1 MKKQQ
6 YHKDILKDH
15 GYKPLFW
22 KVIGENGEWTGESVI
37 TEVFSE
43 ASQYELGS
51 VLPKAYGGF
60 CTTLKA
66 YGIDFTAQ
74 FSFQVTDEKY

>member
-22 KVIGENGEWTGESVI
+22 KVIGENGSFVVFANWITGDTV
-37 TEVFSE
+37 
-43 ASQYELGS
+43 ALA
-51 VLPKAYGGF
+51 K
-60 CTTLKA
+60 
-66 YGIDFTAQ
+66 
-74 FSFQVTDEKY
+74 